1 MKVPMRTDHTP
12 PVLPNNKYENTLRYD
27 QTRNVPTYPVKTAD
41 PSTCTQY
48 APVRTLISSSIKSNG
63 SSSSRRTSSRSAQK
77 KEAIDP
83 KRVEDE
89 VARNVSQILSATKQ
103 QRLAMEAQQR
113 NGTAA
118 PQPPRIAY
126 ACPDCHKTV
135 TSARNLQ
142 SKWWQWYGNTF
153 ILLSILV
160 FCWDMSNVYL
170 GDDIANI
177 FLF

>member
-1 MKVPMRTDHTP
+1 MSMELAHHDMGGYLDPRSFGGGTLGFDDYNTSSSLYDVNTSFGDDITNDQKELFNNDAVPFSQ
-12 PVLPNNKYENTLRYD
+12 VYISRYD

-89 VARNVSQILSATKQ
+89 VAR
-103 QRLAMEAQQR
+103 
-113 NGTAA
+113 
-118 PQPPRIAY
+118 
-126 ACPDCHKTV
+126 
-135 TSARNLQ
+135 
-142 SKWWQWYGNTF
+142 
-153 ILLSILV
+153 
-160 FCWDMSNVYL
+160 
-170 GDDIANI
+170 
-177 FLF
+177 